1 MGGSLT
7 NHTIGT
13 PGDRSDES
21 VRSVGNIAGKSF
33 HRIIIKEDKNSRGR
47 KPGEISQ
54 ILMEGVLSAGIS
66 KKAVTLIQ
74 REDDA
79 LRAAIQEASA
89 GDIIVVFYE
98 DLECI
103 TNVINQE
110 TSKVENESNKKD
122 LSKIVLVKA

>member
-1 MGGSLT
+1 
-7 NHTIGT
+7 
-13 PGDRSDES
+13 
-21 VRSVGNIAGKSF
+21 
-33 HRIIIKEDKNSRGR
+33 
-47 KPGEISQ
+47 
-54 ILMEGVLSAGIS
+54 MEGVLSAGIA